1 MKEIGREGGGQ
12 EGEMKKKFQKGEMHG
27 GREKGNESIR
37 LKIALYRYY
46 NNTQSIYQHK
56 SCFPGRGEESTVQRS
71 LASSEISSREQSKR

>member
-46 NNTQSIYQHK
+46 NKAYQHK